1 MKPHSFKNITIVF
14 IILIFLVASLSACS
28 GSKGPDIQIS
38 GVWARQSPMAATNG
52 AAYMVIE
59 NKGNEDDALIGADAD
74 VSDVVEIHEMVIDE
88 NNVMH
93 MKPVEGQRLVIPAKS
108 KVELKPG
115 GYHIMFIG
123 LKDQLKE
130 GDVIDITLKFEKSGE
145 RKVQAPVKKME
156 MDKKKMGG

>member
-1 MKPHSFKNITIVF
+1 MNPTVKRIVF
-14 IILIFLVASLSACS
+14 VALILSLLALTVGAC
-28 GSKGPDIQIS
+28 GGEKKPDIKIS

-59 NKGNEDDALIGADAD
+59 NKGRMDDALIGADAN

-93 MKPVEGQRLVIPAKS
+93 MKPVEGQRLVIPAKG

-123 LKDQLKE
+123 LKQPLKE
-130 GDVIDITLKFEKSGE
+130 GEVIDLTLKFEKSGIM
-145 RKVQAPVKKME
+145 KVQAPVKKME
-156 MDKKKMGG
+156 MD